1 MFSDGKLIW
10 EHLSWEQQCFE
21 QTSRSHILRSVRTGM
36 NAKRTFSHAAA
47 ATTTTTT
54 ATRATTSSTTT
65 ATITTA
71 TTVAVALATKNYFF
85 SFVSLSLSDGVPV
98 KCYANYRS

>member
-10 EHLSWEQQCFE
+10 EHLSWEQHRFE

-47 ATTTTTT
+47 ATTTPTT

-65 ATITTA
+65 TTA
-71 TTVAVALATKNYFF
+71 TTVAAALATKNYFF
-85 SFVSLSLSDGVPV
+85 SFVSLSLSLSD
-98 KCYANYRS
+98 